1 MDRADLV
8 QVLTLWFVVLIFIQ
22 TASGTSD
29 SQVLDAIGIFAILLM
44 YLLPLWIL
52 IELVSGFIADQ

>member
-1 MDRADLV
+1 MDRTELV

-29 SQVLDAIGIFAILLM
+29 SQVLDAIGIVAILLI
-44 YLLPLWIL
+44 YLLPVWIL
-52 IELVSGFIADQ
+52 VELISDFIGKQ

>member
-1 MDRADLV
+1 MDRTELV

-29 SQVLDAIGIFAILLM
+29 SQVVDAIGIVAILLI
-44 YLLPLWIL
+44 YLLPVWIL
-52 IELVSGFIADQ
+52 VELISDFIGKQ

>member
-1 MDRADLV
+1 MDRPELV

-29 SQVLDAIGIFAILLM
+29 SQVLDAIGIVAILLM
-44 YLLPLWIL
+44 YFLPVWIIFEL
-52 IELVSGFIADQ
+52 ISDVIGHQ